1 MYEITYY
8 SIARPNLDTRDIEAI
23 LKTARAFNAK
33 QDITGCLLFHNH
45 QFIQILEGDRRV
57 LEDLLSNIKKD
68 TRHHTVFALSDSEKD
83 KRAFSDWTMAY
94 RELSNEDMDGMKG
107 DLFINNF
114 LTFSEL
120 ASKPTRTVRTF
131 WERVQ
136 RLLTD
141 EYTR

>member
-8 SIARPNLDTRDIEAI
+8 SIAKPDLDAEDIGSI
-23 LKTARAFNAK
+23 LTTARAFNAK
-33 QDITGCLLFHNH
+33 QGIAGCLLFHDH
-45 QFIQILEGDRRV
+45 QFIQILEGDRAV
-57 LEDLLSNIKKD
+57 LEELLSHIKKD
-68 TRHHTVFALSDSEKD
+68 TRHHTVFVLSDSEKE
-83 KRAFSDWTMAY
+83 KRTFSDWTMAF
-94 RELSNEDMDGMKG
+94 RELSNEDMAGMKEE
-107 DLFINNF
+107 LFINNF